1 MELRV
6 LQYFLAVAREQS
18 ISGAAESLHLSQPTL
33 STQLKALEEELGKQL
48 LIRGSKGSRKV
59 TLTEEGMVLRKRAE
73 EILQLV
79 KRAEEEITLSDES
92 IAGDVYIGTGETD
105 IVRLMAKAA
114 KKIQEQYPDI
124 HYHISSGNAE
134 YVLESLD
141 KGLIDFGLIYGTAD
155 PQKYESIPI
164 PIKDTWGVLMRR
176 DSPLSQKEFIQPEDL
191 WDKPLIIS
199 HQKSDNPYVIRW
211 LKQDISKLNIVATYN
226 LVFNASLLADEG
238 LGYVLTLDKLI
249 NTEGSNLCFRPLS
262 PQLEAAACIVWKR
275 YQVFSKAAERFL
287 QHLQEMLLQ
296 QNNYAILNKKEEQCH
311 GASSSKFPF
320 SDAETNRTHTSGA
333 ALG

>member
-33 STQLKALEEELGKQL
+33 STQLKAMEEELGKQL
-48 LIRGSKGSRKV
+48 LIRGTKGSRKV
-59 TLTEEGMVLRKRAE
+59 TLTEEGMILRKRAE
-73 EILQLV
+73 EILSLV
-79 KRAEEEITLSDES
+79 QKTEQEINNSDET
-92 IAGDVYIGTGETD
+92 IVGDVYIGTGETD

-134 YVLESLD
+134 YVLEYLD

-164 PIKDTWGVLMRR
+164 PKKDIWGVLMRR
-176 DSPLSQKEFIQPEDL
+176 DSPLAQKEFIQPEDL

-199 HQKSDNPYVIRW
+199 HQKSDNPYIASW
-211 LKQDISKLNIVATYN
+211 LNRDISKLNIVATYN
-226 LVFNASLLADEG
+226 LVFNASLLVDEG
-238 LGYVLTLDKLI
+238 LGYALIFDKLI

-262 PQLEAAACIVWKR
+262 PQLDAAARIVWKR
-275 YQVFSKAAERFL
+275 YQVFSKAAECFL
-287 QHLQEMLLQ
+287 QKLQDI
-296 QNNYAILNKKEEQCH
+296 ILNH
-311 GASSSKFPF
+311 SSDVGISPVQGIFLHFTEGNSP
-320 SDAETNRTHTSGA
+320 G
-333 ALG
+333 